1 MWCRLYLYNYGRAR
15 YNVVKVAEYFVSL
28 LTGVVITENIVMLN
42 SQELIGTT
50 DVLVAQ
56 TDLELRLSC
65 VVVLSSP
72 KCGAGF
78 IYIITVE
85 LSITS

>member
-1 MWCRLYLYNYGRAR
+1 M
-15 YNVVKVAEYFVSL
+15 
-28 LTGVVITENIVMLN
+28 VMLDF
-42 SQELIGTT
+42 SLT
-50 DVLVAQ
+50 VAQ

-85 LSITS
+85 LGITS